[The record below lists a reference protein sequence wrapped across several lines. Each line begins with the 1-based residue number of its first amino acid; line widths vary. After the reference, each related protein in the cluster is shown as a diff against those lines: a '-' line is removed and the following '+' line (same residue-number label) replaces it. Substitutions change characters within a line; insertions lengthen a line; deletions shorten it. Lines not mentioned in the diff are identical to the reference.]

1 MSKITKINWKLK
13 KINFQRL
20 FVSNFKVNMELLLVE
35 FLKKKIPVAASK
47 IGTGNTLSN
56 IRYLLAGGGRLHVEH
71 RHRHRL
77 RLTVAP
83 LPINN
88 HYKIWHT

>member
-35 FLKKKIPVAASK
+35 LLKKKIPNLK
-47 IGTGNTLSN
+47 INLG
-56 IRYLLAGGGRLHVEH
+56 I
-71 RHRHRL
+71 
-77 RLTVAP
+77 
-83 LPINN
+83 
-88 HYKIWHT
+88 